1 MVHTSDL
8 NKSNSKNSLE
18 KNSPVVP
25 YCCFDSLSKSLKE
38 KRKSLKKNTKSI
50 PPGSIK
56 KIKIPN
62 NPYLSSITSQYAFD
76 LSKIKNFSLYFWKST
91 DDPSI
96 NEALVEIIDQYAQS
110 SPYDWP
116 PYYKEQTLDALTQYT
131 SFLNI
136 SSSITESYK
145 ESDIICVLFDTK
157 NPANLGSLTPLDDFY
172 NDPKK
177 YKNKLILFINNS
189 LVNDLNITQG
199 GIYYITLIHEFGHL
213 FGLSHPSSNELGSTI
228 MPGIGNIQCNEYD
241 ICIGS
246 QFFYPSIAGYINNSG
261 FNSVMSYNWYE
272 FFNKSIP
279 DFNTYKIGYPQ
290 TIMPLDASALRWM
303 YKLKS
308 PGKAYVSKY
317 GVKVINPVKDIDNP
331 ANDEQKTQMIVGKNQ
346 EITFGSNCNDINFYF
361 SNNSFSFNNL
371 QPVKYQYNRIIEKP
385 GTFYPQDLCSTVAK
399 LNFKNNVSSN
409 VFIEKNAL
417 KTNLCI
423 NCVSNTVLNV
433 YIIDLKS
440 NYSINGFTYT
450 DKKTGKSMKICN
462 KSGAK
467 INVYFNK

>member
-8 NKSNSKNSLE
+8 NKSISKNSLE
-18 KNSPVVP
+18 KNSSVVP
-25 YCCFDSLSKSLKE
+25 LCGCEILSKLLKE
-38 KRKSLKKNTKSI
+38 KRKSLKTNTKSI
-50 PPGSIK
+50 PPSSVK

-62 NPYLSSITSQYAFD
+62 NPYLSSITGQYAFD
-76 LSKIKNFSLYFWKST
+76 LSKINNFSLYFWKST

-96 NEALVEIIDQYAQS
+96 YESLKLLLDRVALS
-110 SPYDWP
+110 SPVDWP
-116 PYYKEQTLDALTQYT
+116 TYYKEQTLDALTQYT
-131 SFLNI
+131 TYLNC
-136 SSSITESYK
+136 SSSITESFEK
-145 ESDIICVLFDTK
+145 CDIICVLVDCKPGIGFG
-157 NPANLGSLTPLDDFY
+157 AMTPPEQLY
-172 NDPKK
+172 KDPTD
-177 YKNKLILFINNS
+177 NKLILYLNN
-189 LVNDLNITQG
+189 LTTNEENITQG
-199 GIYYITLIHEFGHL
+199 GFLYWVLIHEFGHG
-213 FGLSHPSSNELGSTI
+213 FGLMHPFDNLSGSTI
-228 MPGIGNIQCNEYD
+228 MPGIGNIQCNESNE
-241 ICIGS
+241 CGS
-246 QFFYPSIAGYINNSG
+246 LQLLVYPSIAGYINNFG
-261 FNSVMSYNWYE
+261 YNTVMSYSLVQ
-272 FFNKSIP
+272 FFNKDLL

-317 GVKVINPVKDIDNP
+317 GVKVINPEL
-331 ANDEQKTQMIVGKNQ
+331 DEQKSQMIVGKNQ

-440 NYSINGFTYT
+440 NYSINKCTYT
-450 DKKTGKSMKICN
+450 DKNTGKSMKICN

>member
-1 MVHTSDL
+1 MAHTSDL
-8 NKSNSKNSLE
+8 IKSISKNSLE
-18 KNSPVVP
+18 KNGPVIP
-25 YCCFDSLSKSLKE
+25 ICGSASLSKLLKE
-38 KRKSLKKNTKSI
+38 KTKSLKKNTKSI
-50 PPGSIK
+50 PPGTVK

-62 NPYLSSITSQYAFD
+62 NPYLSSITGQYVFD

-96 NEALVEIIDQYAQS
+96 YESLKLLLDIVAVS
-110 SPYDWP
+110 SPVDWP
-116 PYYKEQTLDALTQYT
+116 TYYKEQSLDALTQYT
-131 SFLNI
+131 TYLNC
-136 SSSITESYK
+136 SSSITQSFEK
-145 ESDIICVLFDTK
+145 CDIICVLVDCIPQVRFGAMTY
-157 NPANLGSLTPLDDFY
+157 PEQLY
-172 NDPKK
+172 IDPTD
-177 YKNKLILFINNS
+177 NKLILILNN
-189 LVNDLNITQG
+189 LETTEENITQG
-199 GIYYITLIHEFGHL
+199 GLLYWVLIHEFGHA
-213 FGLSHPSSNELGSTI
+213 FGLTHPHTNESGSII
-228 MPGIGNIQCNEYD
+228 MPGIGNIQCNESNKCKSSE
-241 ICIGS
+241 I
-246 QFFYPSIAGYINNSG
+246 FYPSIGGYINNTT
-261 FNSVMSYNWYE
+261 FNTNMGYNLVE
-272 FFNKSIP
+272 FFNKALP
-279 DFNTYKIGYPQ
+279 DYVSNKVGYPQ

-317 GVKVINPVKDIDNP
+317 GVKVINPEL
-331 ANDEQKTQMIVGKNQ
+331 DEQKTQMIVGKNQ

-361 SNNSFSFNNL
+361 SNNLFSFNNL
-371 QPVKYQYNRIIEKP
+371 QPVKYQYNRITEKP

-440 NYSINGFTYT
+440 NYSINKCTYT
-450 DKKTGKSMKICN
+450 DKNTGKSMKICN

>member
-1 MVHTSDL
+1 MAHTSDL
-8 NKSNSKNSLE
+8 IKSISKNSLE
-18 KNSPVVP
+18 KNGPVIP
-25 YCCFDSLSKSLKE
+25 ICGSAILSKLLKE
-38 KRKSLKKNTKSI
+38 KTKSLKKNTKSI
-50 PPGSIK
+50 PPGTVK

-62 NPYLSSITSQYAFD
+62 NPYLSSITGQYVFD

-96 NEALVEIIDQYAQS
+96 YESLKLLLDKITLLPPV
-110 SPYDWP
+110 DWP
-116 PYYKEQTLDALTQYT
+116 TYYKEQTLDVLTQYT
-131 SFLNI
+131 TYLNC
-136 SSSITESYK
+136 SSSITESFEK
-145 ESDIICVLFDTK
+145 CDIICVLVDTTIGIAGMSPPEQLYK
-157 NPANLGSLTPLDDFY
+157 
-172 NDPKK
+172 DPTD
-177 YKNKLILFINNS
+177 NKLILYLNNV
-189 LVNDLNITQG
+189 LTNEENMTQG
-199 GIYYITLIHEFGHL
+199 GLIYRTLIHEFGHG
-213 FGLSHPSSNELGSTI
+213 FGLSHPFDNFYGSTI
-228 MPGIGNIQCNEYD
+228 MPGIGNIQCNESNQ
-241 ICIGS
+241 CES
-246 QFFYPSIAGYINNSG
+246 QQLLPYPIIAGYINNSG
-261 FNSVMSYNWYE
+261 FNTNMSYNLVQ
-272 FFNKSIP
+272 FFNNTLL
-279 DFNTYKIGYPQ
+279 DFNTYKMGYPQ

-317 GVKVINPVKDIDNP
+317 GVKVINPEL
-331 ANDEQKTQMIVGKNQ
+331 DEQKTQMIVGKNQ

-361 SNNSFSFNNL
+361 SNNLFSFNNL

-440 NYSINGFTYT
+440 NYSINKCTYT
-450 DKKTGKSMKICN
+450 DKNTGKSMKICN